1 MQRYQSN
8 QVFLTTVDI
17 MDEVQI
23 VVLEAQHELSTL
35 ALLLLKGNATDWLQL
50 HSNQIMLS
58 YYNVRFL

>member
-1 MQRYQSN
+1 MQMYQSN

-23 VVLEAQHELSTL
+23 VILEAQHELSTL
-35 ALLLLKGNATDWLQL
+35 PLLLLKGNATDWLQL